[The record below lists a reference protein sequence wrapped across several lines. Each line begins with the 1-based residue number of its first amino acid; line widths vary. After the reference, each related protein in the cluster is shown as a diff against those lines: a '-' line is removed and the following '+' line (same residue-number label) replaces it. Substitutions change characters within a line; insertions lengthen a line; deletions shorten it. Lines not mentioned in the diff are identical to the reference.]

1 MWEIPITARKK
12 CRKNDAFYV
21 ELKWFT
27 WKYSTSHVLYL
38 LIKKKANINITT
50 MTAMI
55 INGSNFMSSCFSID
69 NSPAQYTNAS
79 STV

>member
-1 MWEIPITARKK
+1 MWEIPITTRKK

-27 WKYSTSHVLYL
+27 WKYSTSHALYL
-38 LIKKKANINITT
+38 LIKKKANINNTT

-55 INGSNFMSSCFSID
+55 INGSNVLLFWFSID
-69 NSPAQYTNAS
+69 IAPIQ
-79 STV
+79 